1 MSLNVYALALE
12 QARNDLSWIDRE
24 IERLN
29 TQQKVLADL
38 VNCLKHFVP
47 DGHASTHEHGGECAG
62 VSAAADSEVSHGTEH
77 EAHEVAIHE
86 AAEPLA
92 EQLM

>member
-1 MSLNVYALALE
+1 MSMNVYALALE

-47 DGHASTHEHGGECAG
+47 DGHASTHEHAAECEGKA
-62 VSAAADSEVSHGTEH
+62 AAADSEVSQATEH
-77 EAHEVAIHE
+77 EVTIHE
-86 AAEPLA
+86 AGEPLA